1 MKLDFAVPGKY
12 STLIHKGTKVKF
24 SVEGDDNKYDA
35 EVIATEEGIDQNT
48 RNLKARAVV
57 TAHARALTP
66 GAYANVEL
74 RLNENHNTLMVPT
87 QSIIMNERKKS
98 VIVCKAGK
106 AVFVPI
112 QTGMR
117 QSGSIEVLSGLNAG
131 DTVVTTGVLFIK
143 PDMKLEF
150 AKVK

>member
-1 MKLDFAVPGKY
+1 MKLDFDVPVKY
-12 STLIHKGTKVKF
+12 SQLIHKGTKVKF
-24 SVEGDDNKYDA
+24 SVEGDTNKYHA
-35 EVIATEEGIDQNT
+35 EVMATEEGIDQNT

-57 TAHARALTP
+57 TAHAPALTP
-66 GAYANVEL
+66 GAYANVQL
-74 RLNENHNTLMVPT
+74 RLNENRNALMIPT
-87 QSIIMNERKKS
+87 QCIIMSERKKT
-98 VIVCKAGK
+98 VIVSKAGK

-112 QTGMR
+112 QTGVR
-117 QSGSIEVLSGLNAG
+117 QSGSLEVLSGLNAG

>member
-12 STLIHKGTKVKF
+12 SQLIHKGTKVKF

-57 TAHARALTP
+57 NAHSPVLTP
-66 GAYANVEL
+66 GAYASVEL
-74 RLNENHNTLMVPT
+74 KLSENKQALLIPT
-87 QSIIMNERKKS
+87 QSIIMTERKKS

-106 AVFVPI
+106 AVFTPI
-112 QTGMR
+112 NTGAR
-117 QSGSIEVLSGLNAG
+117 QSGNIEVLTGLNEG

-143 PDMKLEF
+143 PDMKLDF
-150 AKVK
+150 AKIK